1 MNCPAC
7 KHPMMALE
15 YDAVEVDY
23 CGACKGV
30 WLDAGELELLF
41 GDVAE
46 SHVAFLSGGDIAAA
60 RAEKRRRCPICRAKM
75 TKEATHSE
83 PPVVYDRCPRGDG
96 LWFDQGELEQ
106 VLAHGHPH
114 AGGERVT
121 AFLREVFGFGQ
132 DGVRKEN
139 GT

>member
-7 KHPMMALE
+7 MHPMMALE

-41 GDVAE
+41 GDTKCRT
-46 SHVAFLSGGDIAAA
+46 SFLQGGTATGA
-60 RAEKRRRCPICRAKM
+60 RSEKPRRCPICGIKMAKEI
-75 TKEATHSE
+75 TRGDT
-83 PPVVYDRCPRGDG
+83 PVVYDSCPRGDG

-106 VLAHGHPH
+106 VLAQGHPH
-114 AGGERVT
+114 AGGEHVT

>member
-1 MNCPAC
+1 MCIMNCPAC
-7 KHPMMALE
+7 RHPMMALE

-41 GDVAE
+41 GETQQPAN
-46 SHVAFLSGGDIAAA
+46 FLSGGTI
-60 RAEKRRRCPICRAKM
+60 RPERGRCCPICGKTMA
-75 TKEATHSE
+75 KEATRGAPSI
-83 PPVVYDRCPRGDG
+83 VYDRCPRGDG
-96 LWFDQGELEQ
+96 MWFDQGELEQ

-114 AGGERVT
+114 AGGECVT
-121 AFLREVFGFGQ
+121 AFLREVFGAGQ
-132 DGVRKEN
+132 SGMRKEN